1 LTDSPTETEAST
13 WLSRDRA
20 EEVEVEEEEEE
31 AGEHRES
38 VGRMTERKGI
48 DSILFQA
55 CICCD
60 IILLYI
66 QWSVTTSS

>member
-1 LTDSPTETEAST
+1 
-13 WLSRDRA
+13 LSRDRA